1 MSVYPET
8 QPQIIPLPEPS
19 VQIKSQEELINQL
32 LNGTDALERRIGFA
46 NGSLHWY
53 GKDFGERIP
62 IAPSHPI
69 VIQNIHNI
77 YPDSYVGRLGKTKG
91 KEINTIVIQFDYISP
106 EKTVHPCSI
115 SLIRDGHFS
124 EHYGK
129 HLVQFH
135 TAKLIDSLH
144 NLLLSD
150 VDLRTA
156 SGKLIGEPVE
166 NLQNA
171 DVYSLQFHLW
181 NGRNFQPPHYK
192 VWNAAIDR
200 DPIEFEGRVNNLCRH
215 LKIKP
220 AYLVDANDYD
230 TVQVED

>member
-1 MSVYPET
+1 MSVYPEA

-19 VQIKSQEELINQL
+19 VQIKSQDELINQL
-32 LNGTDALERRIGFA
+32 LNGSDALELRIGFA
-46 NGSLHWY
+46 NGTLHWY
-53 GKDFGERIP
+53 GKDFNERQPIP
-62 IAPSHPI
+62 PSHPI
-69 VIQNIHNI
+69 IIRNIYNI
-77 YPDSYVGRLGKTKG
+77 YPDNYVGRIGKTKG
-91 KEINTIVIQFDYISP
+91 KEINTIVIQFEYISP
-106 EKTVHPCSI
+106 ERSVHPCSI

-124 EHYGK
+124 ETYGK

-144 NLLLSD
+144 NQLLSD